1 MKGIFAFA
9 VLIGSLFHSEMILGQ
24 LRPVS
29 VVYDHVMFNYSITR
43 YVPVWEIKSE
53 KNAKKGL
60 LSQHSN
66 FFREVS
72 PNGLEA
78 FKGLIFGKAFVP
90 SEVED
95 MDAAT
100 LESHLESYSFTI
112 HYRVQYRNHSIFLAH
127 LNNSDVR
134 SVIPFRIEGSRW
146 ILDPD
151 FAESELYALLSD
163 RNFDPYMGVMG
174 QPVVLFGFEEQ
185 PDRYQFF
192 DYSGRG
198 NHGKVR
204 SASIVDGRFGGA
216 LKLAGNVAGAATLDN
231 IGIGSSAFQVDFHV
245 NVPKMVYNTEKVR
258 GLLSMTATNGK
269 MVTLELVGNDVRLK
283 YPCATGIAEVKWR
296 YTPDIWSRVSI
307 TFNPKGVVVN
317 MDADQAASSTT
328 PSQFDLKGARLVIGA
343 ENGVKATM
351 DEFRITR

>member
-1 MKGIFAFA
+1 MRGVFACLFLLGS
-9 VLIGSLFHSEMILGQ
+9 VLLPSASFGQ

-29 VVYDHVMFNYSITR
+29 VVHDHLMFNYTIIR
-43 YVPVWEIKSE
+43 YVPVWEIRSE
-53 KNAKKGL
+53 KEAKKGL
-60 LSQHSN
+60 LSQHAN

-72 PNGLEA
+72 PQGLDA
-78 FKGLIFGKAFVP
+78 FKGLIYGNAFVP
-90 SEVED
+90 SEVKE

-100 LESHLESYSFTI
+100 LETHLESHSFTI
-112 HYRVQYRNHSIFLAH
+112 HYRVQFRNHSIFLAH
-127 LNNSDVR
+127 LNGSDVR

-151 FAESELYALLSD
+151 FAESELYALLSN

-185 PDRYQFF
+185 PDRGQFF
-192 DYSGRG
+192 DYSGKG
-198 NHGKVR
+198 NHAAVR

-216 LKLAGNVAGAATLDN
+216 LKLAGNVAGTATLDN
-231 IGIGSSAFQVDFHV
+231 IGVGSSAFQVDFHL

-258 GLLSMTATNGK
+258 GIVSMTAKDGHS
-269 MVTLELVGNDVRLK
+269 MTLELSGSDMRLRYPSSNGMEEVRWL
-283 YPCATGIAEVKWR
+283 
-296 YTPDIWSRVSI
+296 YTPDIWNRVSV

-317 MDADQAASSTT
+317 MDSERVASSSTAA
-328 PSQFDLKGARLVIGA
+328 QFDLKDAQLKVGA
-343 ENGVKATM
+343 EQGAKATM